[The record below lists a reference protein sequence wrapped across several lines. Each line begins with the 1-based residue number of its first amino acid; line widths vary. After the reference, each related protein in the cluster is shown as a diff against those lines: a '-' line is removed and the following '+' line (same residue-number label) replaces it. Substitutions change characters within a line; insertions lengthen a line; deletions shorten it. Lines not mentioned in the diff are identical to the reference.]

1 MGLLSQSQT
10 DNIVTMMSRIKE
22 RALSAQKPST
32 GDDSTSKRKGL
43 FDKPTAAAPTTDD
56 FVANTIRSLR
66 QKADIAIEEQPEIYL
81 SKYDVSALTP
91 EEPVRPKARPEELTI
106 PETTQTNS
114 DIEEAIVEASGS
126 EGLMSKSPNMMARP
140 ENLDIPEYK
149 VYKSPKEMSKLEILA
164 RTIEAEAAQ
173 EGYEGMIAVGSVIA
187 NRAAAGKYGDDIEG
201 VILKKG
207 QFSPWNSW
215 TGHAKGEQ
223 GKNMLALKP
232 SAKAY
237 KAASDILTGDY
248 TDPTD
253 GATHYVNT
261 AVNQPDWLPDMKA
274 RKRGTLQIGNHL
286 FGNADDDNRYDGK
299 NWIKPKPKARP

>member
-32 GDDSTSKRKGL
+32 EDDSTSKRKGL

-66 QKADIAIEEQPEIYL
+66 QKADIAMEEQPEIYL

-91 EEPVRPKARPEELTI
+91 EEPVRPRARPEELTI

-114 DIEEAIVEASGS
+114 DIEEAIVEATGS
-126 EGLMSKSPNMMARP
+126 EGLMSKSSNMMARP

-187 NRAAAGKYGDDIEG
+187 NRAASGKHGDDIEG
-201 VILKKG
+201 VILKEG

-215 TGHAKGEQ
+215 TGGAKGEQ
-223 GKNMLALKP
+223 GKDMLALKP

-237 KAASDILTGDY
+237 KAASAILTGDY

-261 AVNQPDWLPDMKA
+261 AISQPDWLSDMKA

-286 FGNADDDNRYDGK
+286 FGNADDDNKYDGK

>member
-22 RALSAQKPST
+22 RALSAQKTST

-43 FDKPTAAAPTTDD
+43 FDKPTAATPTIDD

-114 DIEEAIVEASGS
+114 DIEEAIVEATGS
-126 EGLMSKSPNMMARP
+126 EGLMSKSSNMMARP

-173 EGYEGMIAVGSVIA
+173 EGYKGMIAVGSVIA
-187 NRAAAGKYGDDIEG
+187 NRAASGKHGDDIEG
-201 VILKKG
+201 VILKEG

-215 TGHAKGEQ
+215 TGGAKGEQ
-223 GKNMLALKP
+223 GKDMLALKP

-237 KAASDILTGDY
+237 KAASDILTGNY

-261 AVNQPDWLPDMKA
+261 AVSQPKWLSDMKA

-286 FGNADDDNRYDGK
+286 FGNADDDNKYDGK